1 MGKLLQVRQL
11 IGAVLVLLGVTV
23 MIGWLVRSPV
33 VVQLLPGM
41 VGMVLNTAICF
52 AFAGSALLLEQSGL
66 KRLQPIAGAV
76 MLLLAMLTGAQDV
89 FGLNLGIDELLLKVW
104 LTDLNPH
111 PGRMPPM
118 TALGFALAGV
128 FLLLH
133 QRAGAAGR
141 ARALMQVCSL
151 SIITLGIIGI
161 TGFSFRLELL
171 YGWYRLV
178 RMAPHTAA
186 GFILLGIGL
195 WLTWYKALPL
205 TGSSEQRT
213 GKRITAIATIIL
225 MFMALIAGMAGF
237 VLSSQRTET
246 TLNHN
251 LQTAHANRA
260 QLLNFV
266 IDNTIREARS
276 LALAPSLLAK
286 YEADLD
292 GAPLVMA
299 PELASHLLS
308 SGYSSVSAVTTAG
321 TTLLHA
327 GADKNS
333 FTVVLPMR
341 DGNRLLWDATPVLE
355 VRVPVQVRGHSAGTI
370 VVQRDLAVVKTL
382 LKDAELVGETG
393 DIAIC
398 AAIPGNAMNCLPTR
412 LRSVGLANLGR
423 MRDGQPLPMS
433 LALDGGSGLA
443 IARDYRGLQVVAA
456 YGPIGATGLGLV
468 VKQDTVDLYEPIRTQ
483 LHSMLAVLA
492 VLFGSGMLLL
502 RWQLTPL
509 ITALLRAKRDARAG
523 EDKLQAVV
531 DNMADGLIT
540 IDEAGVVQSI
550 NPAAASMFGYLPEE
564 VVGHN
569 VALLIPL
576 RLKAQHNAGIHRYV
590 GGGEA
595 RIVGRS
601 GVQVPGLKKDGSEF
615 PLQIAIREAAVE
627 GGRIFVGIARDITA
641 QKKAFETS
649 SRFNAFLEATPNLV
663 AFVGARHELLY
674 LNSAGRVLLGLG
686 LDDDCSGIALGEF
699 ACPGGAEA
707 PIDVLFP
714 SGAESSWRGEYALRS
729 RAGAVVPL
737 MLTVVRILDPDGNP
751 DSYALVGVDV
761 SERKRAEN
769 DLRKSLERCN
779 LVSRAT
785 NDTVWDW
792 DFGTND
798 ISWNSGIHATFGH
811 ALDQIDASANWWL
824 AQIDSQDRERVAAEV
839 DAVVGNGGQFWT
851 GEYRFQRADGS
862 YAHVLDRGHIIR
874 DESGQAVRMIGAMM
888 DITER
893 KDVEERLRQLEQR
906 FSRIF
911 AKSPVAISVSRL
923 ADGQVLEVNDA
934 FAKMFG
940 YERGELD
947 MHTALLRNAFQS
959 PQDRTAMAARV
970 TDQRSIDNFETQLR
984 TAGGE
989 LISVLFSAEVV
1000 ELDGEPHLLCLYNDI
1015 TERKR
1020 SEHALRFSEE
1030 KFRSIV
1036 ETTKDWVWTIDN
1048 DDRLVYS
1055 NPAVEQMLGYRPEEL
1070 IGKPITELLHPKQCD
1085 AVKLEMKRLR
1095 ALGKGWVD
1103 GHTHWLHKDGSERY
1117 LKSSALPVY
1126 DADGVMIGYRGTDHD
1141 LTTIKKFEI
1150 ELREATQKA
1159 EKASY
1164 AKSEFLAN
1172 MSHEIRTPMNGV
1184 IGLTRLMLKT
1194 SLSDQQQE
1202 YMELIASSA
1211 GSLLRLLNDILD
1223 FSKMEAKKLTL
1234 DVVEFDLREEV
1245 GNVLRAFGASA
1256 AEKEL
1261 ELAFDIA
1268 PEVPQLVVG
1277 DSGRLAQVLIN
1288 LTSNAIKFTQ
1298 RGEVVLRVVRQAH
1311 GPGVE
1316 VLHFSVTDTGIGI
1329 PLQQQK
1335 HIFESFVQADASTT
1349 RKYGGSGLGLAIA
1362 SQIIA
1367 LMEGRLWVES
1377 EAGKGTAFHFTVRLQ
1392 VPERQPERAPN
1403 RAGNDLKGKRV
1414 LVADD
1419 NPTSRSIVAA
1429 ILRSWDMQPIMA
1441 ASAAA
1446 AVAELQRAAATG
1458 SAYPLA
1464 VCDARMAAHGGLDFA
1479 AAIAPLRQLG
1489 PAMIVLSSARDVPGE
1504 IERYRQA
1511 GVTEFVR
1518 KPVKHSE
1525 LFVAAMKVLRP
1536 DLPTAPTAPGA
1547 HDRIRAALQGT
1558 APRSLR
1564 VLVAEDH
1571 PINQTL
1577 VSELLRARGHF
1588 YAVANNGLEVLRMLD
1603 EHVFDAILMDGQM
1616 PEMDGYQATAEIRR
1630 REQGSGRHIHIVAVT
1645 AHAMQEDREI
1655 CLAAGMDGYIAKP
1668 IEPDQLFAC
1677 LELPWAAPVAA
1688 LALPTAAE
1696 GAAAARLGVFDL
1708 EAALRRTRGKKPL
1721 LALMAR
1727 AFIDDAPAALRELR
1741 GAAGESDAVTLERAA
1756 HRLKGAAA
1764 TLSGQAVA
1772 EAADT
1777 LERMA
1782 RAAAPVD
1789 SESMARAITELE
1801 ARIGELSAALSQ
1813 VID

>member
-1 MGKLLQVRQL
+1 MRKLLQIRQL
-11 IGAVLVLLGVTV
+11 IGMVLVLLGVTV
-23 MIGWLVRSPV
+23 MIGWFARSPV
-33 VVQLLPGM
+33 VVQLLPGLVAM
-41 VGMVLNTAICF
+41 VFNTAFCF
-52 AFAGSALLLEQSGL
+52 SLVGVTLLLARAGPAM
-66 KRLQPIAGAV
+66 LQPITGALV
-76 MLLLAMLTGAQDV
+76 LCIAVLTGAQDV
-89 FGLNLGIDELLLKVW
+89 FDLNLGIDELVLKVW
-104 LTDLNPH
+104 LTDPNPH

-118 TALGFALAGV
+118 TSIGFALVGL
-128 FLLLH
+128 FLLL
-133 QRAGAAGR
+133 QEGLRVRGR
-141 ARALMQVCSL
+141 ARVLMQLCSL
-151 SIITLGIIGI
+151 AVITLGIIGI
-161 TGFSFRLELL
+161 TGYSLRLELL
-171 YGWYRLV
+171 YSWYRFV

-195 WLTWYKALPL
+195 WLSWYQALRL
-205 TGSSEQRT
+205 TGPSEQGA

-225 MFMALIAGMAGF
+225 MVMALIAGLAGF
-237 VLSSQRTET
+237 VLSSQRTEAA
-246 TLNHN
+246 LNN
-251 LQTAHANRA
+251 SLQAAHANRA

-266 IDNTIREARS
+266 IDNTIREAQS
-276 LALAPSLLAK
+276 LALAPALLAK
-286 YEADLD
+286 YEADLA
-292 GAPLVMA
+292 GAPLTMD

-308 SGYSSVSAVTTAG
+308 SGYSSVSAVTAAG
-321 TTLLHA
+321 TTLLHS
-327 GADKNS
+327 GADKTS
-333 FTVVLPMR
+333 VMMVLAMR
-341 DGNRLLWDATPVLE
+341 DGTRLLWDEQPVLE
-355 VRVPVQVRGHSAGTI
+355 VRMPVQLHGQVAGVL
-370 VVQRDLAVVKTL
+370 VVQRNLAVVKSL
-382 LKDAELVGETG
+382 LKDAELLGKTG

-398 AAIPGNAMNCLPTR
+398 ASLPGNAVNCLPTR
-412 LRSVGLANLGR
+412 LRSSGLANLNR
-423 MRDGQPLPMS
+423 VRDGEPLPIS
-433 LALDGGSGLA
+433 LALDGHTGLKF
-443 IARDYRGLQVVAA
+443 ARDYRGLQVAAA
-456 YGPIGATGLGLV
+456 YGPIGTTGLGLL

-483 LHSMLAVLA
+483 LHTMLAVLA

-531 DNMADGLIT
+531 DNIADGLIT

-627 GGRIFVGIARDITA
+627 GGRIFVGIVRDITA
-641 QKKAFETS
+641 QKIALETS

-663 AFVGARHELLY
+663 AFVGAGRELLY

-686 LDDDCSGIALGEF
+686 LDADCSAVSLAEF
-699 ACPGGAEA
+699 VCEDGAQA

-714 SGAESSWRGEYALRS
+714 SGAQSSWRGEFALRS

-737 MLTVVRILDPDGNP
+737 MFTVVRILDPDGNTG
-751 DSYALVGVDV
+751 SYALVGADV
-761 SERKRAEN
+761 SERKRAEH
-769 DLRKSLERCN
+769 DLRKTLERFN

-792 DFGTND
+792 DFGTNE
-798 ISWNSGIHATFGH
+798 IWWNAGIHVTFGH
-811 ALDQIDASANWWL
+811 AVEDIDPSADWWV
-824 AQIDSQDRERVAAEV
+824 AQIHPQERERVLEEFGAEIH
-839 DAVVGNGGQFWT
+839 NGGEFWT
-851 GEYRFQRADGS
+851 GEYRFKRADGS
-862 YAHVLDRGHIIR
+862 YAHVHDRGHIIR
-874 DESGQAVRMIGAMM
+874 DDAGQAVRMIGAMM
-888 DITER
+888 DITAR

-911 AKSPVAISVSRL
+911 AMSPVAISVSRL
-923 ADGQVLEVNDA
+923 SDGQVLEVNDA

-940 YERGELD
+940 YERGELAK
-947 MHTALLRNAFQS
+947 HTALLRNAFQT
-959 PQDRTAMAARV
+959 PEERMAMAERI
-970 TDQRSIDNFETQLR
+970 TEHSSIDNFETQLR
-984 TAGGE
+984 TGDGT

-1000 ELDGEPHLLCLYNDI
+1000 ELEGEAHLLCLYNDI

-1020 SEHALRFSEE
+1020 HEHALRFSEE

-1070 IGKPITELLHPKQCD
+1070 MGKPITELLHPKQRD
-1085 AVKLEMKRLR
+1085 AVKLEVKRLR
-1095 ALGKGWVD
+1095 ALGQGWVD

-1141 LTTIKKFEI
+1141 LTAIKKFEK
-1150 ELREATQKA
+1150 ELREATHKA
-1159 EKASY
+1159 EQASH

-1194 SLSDQQQE
+1194 ALSDQQQE

-1223 FSKMEAKKLTL
+1223 FSKMEAKKLAL
-1234 DVVEFDLREEV
+1234 DKVEFDLREEV

-1277 DSGRLAQVLIN
+1277 DNGRLAQVLIN

-1316 VLHFSVTDTGIGI
+1316 VLHFSVADTGIGI

-1377 EAGKGTAFHFTVRLQ
+1377 EAGKGTTFHFTVRLQ
-1392 VPERQPERAPN
+1392 VPERQPESTPN
-1403 RAGNDLKGKRV
+1403 RAGNELKGKRV

-1429 ILRSWDMQPIMA
+1429 ILRSWDMHPVMA

-1446 AVAELQRAAATG
+1446 AVAELQRAAAIG

-1464 VCDARMAAHGGLDFA
+1464 VCDARMGAHGGLDFA

-1504 IERYRQA
+1504 MERYRQA

-1525 LFVAAMKVLRP
+1525 LFVAAMKVLRL
-1536 DLPTAPTAPGA
+1536 DLPAAPGA
-1547 HDRIRAALQGT
+1547 HDRIGVALQGT

-1577 VSELLRARGHF
+1577 VTELLRARGHF
-1588 YAVANNGLEVLRMLD
+1588 YAVANNGLEVLQMMD

-1616 PEMDGYQATAEIRR
+1616 PEMDGYQATKEIRR
-1630 REQGSGRHIHIVAVT
+1630 REAGSDRHIHIVAVT

-1677 LELPWAAPVAA
+1677 LELPFAAPLAAPAAGADSAVAA
-1688 LALPTAAE
+1688 
-1696 GAAAARLGVFDL
+1696 RQGVFDL
-1708 EAALRRTRGKKPL
+1708 EAALRRTRGKKQL

-1727 AFIDDAPAALRELR
+1727 AFVEDAPAALDELR
-1741 GAAGESDAVTLERAA
+1741 GAASDNDAVKLERAA

-1772 EAADT
+1772 DAADT
-1777 LERMA
+1777 LERLA
-1782 RAAAPVD
+1782 RAEPRLD
-1789 SESMARAITELE
+1789 NESMADAITQLA
-1801 ARIGELSAALSQ
+1801 ARIDDLSAALSQ
-1813 VID
+1813 LINQEPE